1 MTSPFAALVLSSMA
15 LGLLVAGCKSD
26 SGGDDSCQNC
36 DPAPVAI
43 AGTSVQM
50 AFGAGFYASP
60 FPSDERLKADGR
72 PDMTGFP
79 NPDPQALV
87 TKIITLLERDTHGFG
102 LTSGIFFALSGPIA
116 AGSLPDLA
124 GSIRAEAQV
133 FLVGIDPASPD
144 LGKRYPV
151 EVGFREDG
159 GPYGAPHQLALL
171 PLQGIPLR
179 PKTAYAAVV
188 LRSLGD
194 AAGAPLG
201 VSLEMATLAA
211 GKRPASL
218 SEAGY
223 ATYQKALTALR
234 GMGLDPA
241 SIAGLAA
248 FTTGDPTEGMSQVRA
263 DMLAHPIPQ
272 PAAPFTPGEVF
283 DEFCVFQTSIAM
295 PTYQVGAPP
304 FPEEGGQWAF
314 DDQGKATVQGQESAN
329 FVITVPRGPMPAKGF
344 PIVLFSRT
352 GGGGERPLVDRGV
365 QPATGQPALVPGTGP
380 GLTFARA
387 GFAGASIDGP
397 HGGLRNITHD
407 DEQFLM
413 FNVGNPGALR
423 DNVRQSAAELAL
435 AAHILEQVSID
446 ASSCP
451 GVGTAPVTFDTGTLA
466 LMGHSMGATI
476 SPLSLASEPRFRA
489 AILSGAG
496 GSWIENILY
505 KKEPIPIKGIAEI
518 LLGLGSSDYKLH
530 SLDPMLTMFQWAVE
544 PADPPAYALGVLRE
558 PKEGSPRHVLMLQ
571 GIVDHYILPSI
582 ANTTSLSF
590 GLDQAGEAYDSQT
603 PEIASFTPLAQLL
616 PFSGRAPVA
625 YPVSGNFLGAKGEKT
640 TAAVVQHRSDGI
652 EDGHEIAFQT
662 TAPKHQ
668 YRCYL
673 EGFAKGQPVIVAPA
687 AEEDPCE

>member
-1 MTSPFAALVLSSMA
+1 MNSPLAALVWASLA
-15 LGLLVAGCKSD
+15 TCLIAGCKD
-26 SGGDDSCQNC
+26 AEDGACTGC
-36 DPAPVAI
+36 DAAPAAT
-43 AGTSVQM
+43 AGTQVRMS
-50 AFGAGFYASP
+50 FGAGFYASP
-60 FPSDERLKADGR
+60 FPSDERLLGDGR

-87 TKIITLLERDTHGFG
+87 TKVLTLLTRDTHGFG
-102 LTSGIFFALSGPIA
+102 LTSGIFFSLTGPLH
-116 AGSLPDLA
+116 AGALPDLA
-124 GSIRAEAQV
+124 GSIRPESRV
-133 FLVGIDPASPD
+133 FLVGIDPMSPD
-144 LGKRYPV
+144 LGQRYPV

-179 PKTAYAAVV
+179 PRAAYAAVV

-194 AAGAPLG
+194 EAGAPLG
-201 VSLEMATLAA
+201 VSLEMAQLAA
-211 GKRPASL
+211 GKRPDHL
-218 SEAGY
+218 SESGFS
-223 ATYQKALTALR
+223 TYQKALGALR
-234 GMGLDPA
+234 GMGVDP
-241 SIAGLAA
+241 SQIAGLAA
-248 FTTGDPTEGMSQVRA
+248 FTTGDPTAGMTAVRA
-263 DMLAHPIPQ
+263 DMLSRPP
-272 PAAPFTPGEVF
+272 PAPTAPFLPAEVF
-283 DEFCVFQTSIAM
+283 DEFCVFRTTIAM
-295 PTYQVGAPP
+295 PTYQTGMPP
-304 FPEEGGQWAF
+304 FADEGGQWAL
-314 DDQGKATVQGQESAN
+314 DAQGKATPQSEEMAN
-329 FVITVPRGPMPAKGF
+329 FVVTVPRRPMPAGGY

-352 GGGGERPLVDRGV
+352 GGGGDRPLVDRGV

-435 AAHILEQVSID
+435 AAHVLAQVSID

-451 GVGTAPVTFDTGTLA
+451 GTSPGPVTFDAGTMA

-476 SPLSLASEPRFRA
+476 SPLTLASEPLFRA

-505 KKEPIPIKGIAEI
+505 KQEPIPVKGIAEI
-518 LLGLGSSDYKLH
+518 LLGLNHTDYKLH
-530 SLDPMLTMFQWAVE
+530 SLDPMLSLFQWAVE
-544 PADPPAYALGVLRE
+544 PADPPAYGRGVIAE
-558 PKEGSPRHVLMLQ
+558 PAAGSPRHVLMLQ

-582 ANTTSLSF
+582 ASATSLSF
-590 GLDQAGEAYDSQT
+590 GLDQAGDPLDSAT

-616 PFSGRAPVA
+616 PFTGRALIT
-625 YPVSGNFLGAKGEKT
+625 YPVRGNVTGAQGSAT

-662 TAPKHQ
+662 PAPKHQ
-668 YRCYL
+668 YRCFL
-673 EGFAKGQPVIVAPA
+673 EGLARNAPVIVAPA
-687 AEEDPCE
+687 AEDAPCP